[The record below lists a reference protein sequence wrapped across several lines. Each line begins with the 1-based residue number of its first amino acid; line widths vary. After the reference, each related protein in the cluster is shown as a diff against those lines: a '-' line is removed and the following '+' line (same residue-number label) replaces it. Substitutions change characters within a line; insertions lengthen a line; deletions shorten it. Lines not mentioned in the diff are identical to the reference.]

1 MPGYEDSRTVY
12 ESKFFVCSSHDRTKE
27 NRKFLFITRCT
38 KMKHCVA
45 ITSSMMGDIYG
56 RVENLKIIASTVT
69 CEEIRCH
76 CVTNLPA
83 LTQVRM
89 EDCTEQAKAR
99 INSRFDALYRQVEP
113 GWFQP
118 HVCLICDKMLKQKQ
132 LELLSTYKLRK
143 CSRTF

>member
-1 MPGYEDSRTVY
+1 
-12 ESKFFVCSSHDRTKE
+12 
-27 NRKFLFITRCT
+27 
-38 KMKHCVA
+38 
-45 ITSSMMGDIYG
+45 MMGDIYG

-76 CVTNLPA
+76 RVTNLPA

-113 GWFQP
+113 GRFQP
-118 HVCLICDKMLKQKQ
+118 HVCLICDEMLKPKQ

-143 CSRTF
+143 YSGILKTSTWNNV